1 MIRVLLRSRLF
12 FIIFIVLSLFFCS
25 FAQDSLRVRTKGL
38 GAKPDEAVRN
48 AKVVALLQAG
58 WSVVEEYFYEI
69 ENKAQMKTKIIDMKK
84 LADSSYQVI
93 IDASVKTIYE
103 STIIGAGVFVIAAIT
118 SMVLILT
125 WGAIKATGG

>member
-1 MIRVLLRSRLF
+1 
-12 FIIFIVLSLFFCS
+12 
-25 FAQDSLRVRTKGL
+25 
-38 GAKPDEAVRN
+38 
-48 AKVVALLQAG
+48 
-58 WSVVEEYFYEI
+58 
-69 ENKAQMKTKIIDMKK
+69 MKTKIIDMKK

-125 WGAIKATGG
+125 WGAIKATGGWSMHSGTSKMISDISTDKYFVSKI